1 MSTASPPEPSA
12 RPPGPDADPALLGRI
27 ERTALAVVL
36 LSAAVGWIAG
46 GAAWGG
52 GVIGGGVLAGTSYW
66 AIRSSVDAL
75 VLSAGGGGR
84 QPLWWVVARLAGR
97 HALLAAV
104 AYVIIARLRLHPVG
118 LLIGASAIVVA
129 AVREAFRAIR

>member
-1 MSTASPPEPSA
+1 
-12 RPPGPDADPALLGRI
+12 
-27 ERTALAVVL
+27 VV
-36 LSAAVGWIAG
+36 
-46 GAAWGG
+46 WGG
-52 GVIGGGVLAGTSYW
+52 GVLGGGVLAGASYW

-104 AYVIIARLRLHPVG
+104 AYVIIARLRLQPIG
-118 LLIGASAIVVA
+118 LLIGASAVAVA
-129 AVREAFRAIR
+129 AVAESLRGLRR